1 MAHRDYARDDVH
13 AVIIMVRTVILALML
28 TLSGCASKWVHPNF
42 HADRFNADVQAC
54 RVEANSLAGTA
65 APGGSS
71 LVQVIAWKKRWG
83 SYFDT
88 CMYGRGY
95 AKGDF

>member
-1 MAHRDYARDDVH
+1 VRRVVL
-13 AVIIMVRTVILALML
+13 AVLLLAVL
-28 TLSGCASKWVHPNF
+28 GCAPTTWYHPSY

-54 RVEANSLAGTA
+54 RVEANSLAGSA

-71 LVQVIAWKKRWG
+71 LVQTIAWRKRWQG
-83 SYFDT
+83 YFDT

-95 AKGDF
+95 SK